1 MMNKVLQK
9 CAIFVLFVLGTNSV
23 LGQVAK
29 DVKPSIP
36 LDDLRVFAE
45 VFAKI
50 KSDYVEEVSD
60 KKLLEDAVRGML
72 AGLDPHSTYLD
83 GENFKN
89 MRENTSGHFGGLGIE
104 VTMENG
110 FVKVI
115 APIDDTPAQ
124 RAGIKAGDLITKLND
139 TTVRGMSLND
149 AVNIM
154 RGRPKEP
161 ITLTI
166 MRKGEETPLVI
177 TVIRDII
184 HIRSVKSD
192 TLFPGFGYLR
202 IASFQS
208 QTTVDLHRA
217 IEKLQKDNDQ
227 NLKGVVLDLRNN
239 PGGIL
244 DAAVGV
250 SDTFLDSGMIVYTEG
265 RIHDS
270 QLKFYATPSVQLS
283 GIPIIVLVNAGS
295 ASASEI
301 VAGALQDHDRGIIMG
316 SKTFGKGSVQTVLPM
331 NNNVALKLTTA
342 RYYTPNGRS
351 IQVSGITPDI
361 VVDKVHLAQNSNAI
375 DALTEEDLA
384 RHLGNTQDINNEHD
398 LNAEV
403 LADDEELPLSVTDY
417 VLYEA
422 LNVLK
427 GLAIVR

>member
-1 MMNKVLQK
+1 MHRILRKFGVFL
-9 CAIFVLFVLGTNSV
+9 LFVLGTTSV
-23 LGQVAK
+23 IGQTKQVES
-29 DVKPSIP
+29 SIP
-36 LDDLRVFAE
+36 LDELRIFAE
-45 VFAKI
+45 IFAKI

-60 KKLLEDAVRGML
+60 KQLLEDAVHGML
-72 AGLDPHSTYLD
+72 AGLDPHSSYLD
-83 GENFKN
+83 GESFQS
-89 MRENTSGHFGGLGIE
+89 MQENTSGHFGGLGIE

-115 APIDDTPAQ
+115 SPIDDTPAQ
-124 RAGIKAGDLITKLND
+124 RAGIKAGDIITKLD
-139 TTVRGMSLND
+139 DKAVKGLSLND
-149 AVNIM
+149 AVVIM
-154 RGRPKEP
+154 RGRPKQP

-166 MRKGEETPLVI
+166 IRKGEERPLVI

-184 HIRSVKSD
+184 QVRSVKFD
-192 TLFPGFGYLR
+192 TLFPGFGYIR

-217 IEKLQKDNDQ
+217 IERLEKNNGQ

-239 PGGIL
+239 PGGTL

-250 SDTFLDSGMIVYTEG
+250 TDTFLESGMIVYTEG
-265 RIHDS
+265 RIENS
-270 QLKFYATPSVQLS
+270 QLNFYATPSVKLLDV
-283 GIPIIVLVNAGS
+283 PIIVLVNSGS

-331 NNNVALKLTTA
+331 NDNVALKLTTA

-351 IQVSGITPDI
+351 IQASGIIPDI
-361 VVDKVHLAQNSNAI
+361 VVDKVHLAENTNVI
-375 DALTEEDLA
+375 DLVTEQDLA
-384 RHLGNTQDINNEHD
+384 RHLGNTLDVHSDPEQ
-398 LNAEV
+398 LNAEERI
-403 LADDEELPLSVTDY
+403 ADEEKLPLSVTDY

-427 GLAIVR
+427 GLAILQ